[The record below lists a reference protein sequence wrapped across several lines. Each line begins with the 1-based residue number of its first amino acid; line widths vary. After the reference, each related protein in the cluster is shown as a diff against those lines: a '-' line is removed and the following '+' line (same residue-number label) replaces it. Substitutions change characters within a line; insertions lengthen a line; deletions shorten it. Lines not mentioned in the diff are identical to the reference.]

1 MTTTKKS
8 TTTITIGYSSIQN
21 ALAHYGADIEKCN
34 FDTIKNSDGNLGQF
48 LFIRTETAMARLAKN
63 IKTQKNIAESDES
76 TEADKTK
83 ALEKIAEYEAEL
95 AIIEPLNK
103 ALESDGFGE
112 NFVHDVAIYAY
123 GADHASTL
131 HLNNI
136 DELKKY
142 AVKIRNM
149 GKDHSVHVKSLAET
163 KKAKNPNIYKDMKA
177 TMQGMLNAMLPNR
190 DFHVNGDAVFAMCNI
205 LVNLNVSTDV
215 NLGVKAG
222 MKYAKVDSII
232 RQMCKIA
239 TLCMAKRLDALEVK
253 AKKEQVKPA
262 TPVKDS
268 KPETE
273 PVKDTEN
280 SEPVVETT
288 ETKTE

>member
-1 MTTTKKS
+1 MTNKKS
-8 TTTITIGYSSIQN
+8 NSTTITIGYPSIQN
-21 ALAHYGADIEKCN
+21 ALAHYGADVEKCN
-34 FDTIKNSDGNLGQF
+34 FDTIRNSDTNLGQF

-76 TEADKTK
+76 SEVDKAK

-95 AIIEPLNK
+95 AIIEPLNEALK
-103 ALESDGFGE
+103 ADGFGE
-112 NFVHDVAIYAY
+112 NFVPDVAIYAY
-123 GADHASTL
+123 GADKASTL
-131 HLNNI
+131 HLSNL
-136 DELKKY
+136 DELKAY
-142 AVKIRNM
+142 ATKIRNM
-149 GKDHSVHVKSLAET
+149 GCNHYIHVKSLANT
-163 KKAKNPNIYKDMKA
+163 KKAQSPQVYKDMKA

-190 DFHVNGDAVFAMCNI
+190 DFHINGDAVFAMCNI
-205 LVNLNVSTDV
+205 LVNLNVATDS
-215 NLGVKAG
+215 NFGVKAG

-268 KPETE
+268 EPKTET
-273 PVKDTEN
+273 VKDTEN
-280 SEPVVETT
+280 KAE
-288 ETKTE
+288 